1 MSENYELIAGANL
14 PTTDAAEVDVICVEG
29 GELKRKPGASLGGGG
44 GGYVINIDPSVD
56 IIDRETGTIMMSGSY
71 DDFAPILYAGGSVWV
86 NVANVM
92 EGDIP
97 AGTIMNIPASMFA
110 YIPGMGLQVIALNIM
125 TDAKYILMFMNGSWT
140 PPTA

>member
-1 MSENYELIAGANL
+1 MSENYELIAAANL
-14 PTTDAAEVDVICVEG
+14 PTTDAKEVDVICVEG

-44 GGYVINIDPSVD
+44 GGYVINLDPSVD
-56 IIDRETGTIMMSGSY
+56 ILDEELGAYMMSGSY

-97 AGTIMNIPASMFA
+97 AGTIMNIPASMFV
-110 YIPGMGLQVIALNIM
+110 YIPGMAVQVIAQNIM
-125 TDAKYILMFMNGSWT
+125 TGTECVLMFMNGSWT